1 MSPDG
6 PGLPR
11 LPAGCTARTPD
22 PAADAPAL
30 DAVLAAFAAR
40 YAAPHSQPAAQALG
54 RLGASLRD
62 GGAAV
67 LVDHRDGGTA
77 GPAALAWVDVRDRAR
92 DTDREPTLALD
103 VRVAP
108 PHTGPLEAPLVTW
121 CLDRVRQ
128 WLAADGRAAVRVES
142 DPHREDRATTAAMA
156 GAGLVHDRTYW
167 RMERPHPAA
176 GSDAGS
182 GAPPGVTV
190 RRVTDDTGRRLVHRL
205 WLTSFA
211 DHHGFEPLGF
221 DEWWTRW
228 ERRGGTDL
236 TQWWVADLD
245 GEPVGHCIGDA
256 RLATLDGGYVRS
268 LGVDPAARGRGVAR
282 HLLGLAFAEH
292 VRRGWTF
299 TQLFVDAG
307 NETGA
312 TQLYRSVGMVPV
324 EVKDEYAARIVAE
337 PTTRVPS

>member
-1 MSPDG
+1 MTGAGRP
-6 PGLPR
+6 PA
-11 LPAGCTARTPD
+11 LPAGYTARTPH
-22 PAADAPAL
+22 PVTDAEAL
-30 DAVLAAFAAR
+30 RAVLVGFAAS
-40 YAAPHSQPAAQALG
+40 YGAPHSQPPEQVLA
-54 RLGASLRD
+54 RLGTTAAD
-62 GGAAV
+62 GGGTV
-67 LVDHRDGGTA
+67 LVERTDGGTA
-77 GPAALAWVDVRDRAR
+77 EPAAVAWVEVRDVAHG
-92 DTDREPTLALD
+92 TDREPTLGLD

-108 PHTGPLEAPLVTW
+108 AHTGLLEAALVTW
-121 CLDRVRQ
+121 CLDRARD
-128 WLAADGRAAVRVES
+128 WRAADGRPAVRVET
-142 DPHREDRATTAAMA
+142 DPHREALPTTAALA
-156 GAGLVHDRTYW
+156 AAGLTHDRTYW
-167 RMERPHPAA
+167 RMERPLTAGDPGAQTAAPA
-176 GSDAGS
+176 
-182 GAPPGVTV
+182 GVVV
-190 RRVTDDTGRRLVHRL
+190 RRVADDAGRRLVHRL

-211 DHHGFEPLGF
+211 DHHGFEPLDF

-256 RLATLDGGYVRS
+256 RLADLGGGYVRS

-292 VRRGWTF
+292 VRRDWTF

-324 EVKDEYAARIVAE
+324 EVKDEYAVRIVAE